1 MRYILTFLVL
11 VSLMSNAQDISLLQ
25 QLNGRYDYLAIGNTM
40 NQFENGANGVCVI
53 NTESSA
59 TLTINDSSQIIAAY
73 LYWAGSGSGDFNV
86 MLNDIEITAERT
98 FSDSLDATREFFA
111 AFADVSG
118 QIINTG
124 TGNYTL
130 SQLDLTD
137 AIGPYCSSGTN
148 FAGWAIVVV
157 YENDVLPLNQVNI
170 YDGLQSVPDELT
182 ITLNNLNV
190 LEAAILKK
198 LFNEFRVK
206 NNDLAELKKRIDIVP
221 ISLAIAQAAI
231 ESGWGTSRFAQEGN
245 AYFGQKIIGIKVDG
259 IRPNDS
265 ENPLIKV
272 RIFENLNDSVKAYLN
287 NLNTHFAYKNF
298 RKSRNELRSFG
309 KTLEGEVLAN
319 ELKKYS
325 ELGNEYIN
333 NVQEI
338 IRKNNLGK
346 FDFIEYRSAQR

>member
-1 MRYILTFLVL
+1 MEKSRNKKNLKSPHISYKYIIGFCITFAVCNSF
-11 VSLMSNAQDISLLQ
+11 VEKIANKNEGKNSPQIQNIRFNQIQSYKSNIEIKKSSTRIVKNNLENFSIKDRKKKFIADLFPVIHSANQDIIEKR
-25 QLNGRYDYLAIGNTM
+25 NIF
-40 NQFENGANGVCVI
+40 FE
-53 NTESSA
+53 
-59 TLTINDSSQIIAAY
+59 
-73 LYWAGSGSGDFNV
+73 
-86 MLNDIEITAERT
+86 IEKKI
-98 FSDSLDATREFFA
+98 
-111 AFADVSG
+111 
-118 QIINTG
+118 
-124 TGNYTL
+124 
-130 SQLDLTD
+130 
-137 AIGPYCSSGTN
+137 
-148 FAGWAIVVV
+148 
-157 YENDVLPLNQVNI
+157 
-170 YDGLQSVPDELT
+170 QS
-182 ITLNNLNV
+182 NNLNV

-198 LFNEFRVK
+198 LFNEYKVK

-245 AYFGQKIIGIKVDG
+245 AYFGQKIIGIKANG
-259 IRPNDS
+259 IKPSDS

-319 ELKKYS
+319 QLKKYS

-338 IRKNNLGK
+338 IRKNNLSK

>member
-1 MRYILTFLVL
+1 MEKSRNKKNLKSPHISYKYIIGFCITFAVCNSF
-11 VSLMSNAQDISLLQ
+11 VEKIANKNEGKNSPQIQNIRFNQVQSYKSNIEIKKSSTRIVKNNLENFSIKDRKKKFIADLFPVVHSANQDILEKR
-25 QLNGRYDYLAIGNTM
+25 NIF
-40 NQFENGANGVCVI
+40 FE
-53 NTESSA
+53 
-59 TLTINDSSQIIAAY
+59 
-73 LYWAGSGSGDFNV
+73 
-86 MLNDIEITAERT
+86 IEKKI
-98 FSDSLDATREFFA
+98 
-111 AFADVSG
+111 
-118 QIINTG
+118 
-124 TGNYTL
+124 
-130 SQLDLTD
+130 
-137 AIGPYCSSGTN
+137 
-148 FAGWAIVVV
+148 
-157 YENDVLPLNQVNI
+157 
-170 YDGLQSVPDELT
+170 QS
-182 ITLNNLNV
+182 NNLNV

-198 LFNEFRVK
+198 LFNEYKVK

-309 KTLEGEVLAN
+309 KTLEGIVLAN
-319 ELKKYS
+319 QLKKYS
-325 ELGNEYIN
+325 ELGNEYII

-338 IRKNNLGK
+338 IKKNNLSK
-346 FDFIEYRSAQR
+346 FDFIEYTSAQR

>member
-1 MRYILTFLVL
+1 MAKTRNKKNLKSPHISYKYIIGFCITFAVCNSF
-11 VSLMSNAQDISLLQ
+11 VEKI
-25 QLNGRYDYLAIGNTM
+25 
-40 NQFENGANGVCVI
+40 ANKNEGK
-53 NTESSA
+53 NSP
-59 TLTINDSSQIIAAY
+59 QIQNI
-73 LYWAGSGSGDFNV
+73 
-86 MLNDIEITAERT
+86 R
-98 FSDSLDATREFFA
+98 
-111 AFADVSG
+111 
-118 QIINTG
+118 
-124 TGNYTL
+124 
-130 SQLDLTD
+130 
-137 AIGPYCSSGTN
+137 
-148 FAGWAIVVV
+148 
-157 YENDVLPLNQVNI
+157 LNQVQNYKSNI
-170 YDGLQSVPDELT
+170 EIKKSSTRIVKNNLENFSIKDRKKNFIANLFPVIHSANQDIIEKRNIFFEIKKKIQS
-182 ITLNNLNV
+182 NNLNV

-198 LFNEFRVK
+198 LFNEYKVK

-309 KTLEGEVLAN
+309 RTLEGEVLAN
-319 ELKKYS
+319 QLKKYS

-338 IRKNNLGK
+338 IRKNNLSK

>member
-1 MRYILTFLVL
+1 MEKSRNKKNLKSLHISYKYIISFCITFAVCNFF
-11 VSLMSNAQDISLLQ
+11 VEKIANKNEGKNSPQIQNIRFNQIQSYISNIEIKKSSTRIVKNNLENFSIKDRKKKFIADLFPVIHSANQDIIEKR
-25 QLNGRYDYLAIGNTM
+25 NIF
-40 NQFENGANGVCVI
+40 FE
-53 NTESSA
+53 
-59 TLTINDSSQIIAAY
+59 
-73 LYWAGSGSGDFNV
+73 
-86 MLNDIEITAERT
+86 IEKKI
-98 FSDSLDATREFFA
+98 
-111 AFADVSG
+111 
-118 QIINTG
+118 
-124 TGNYTL
+124 
-130 SQLDLTD
+130 
-137 AIGPYCSSGTN
+137 
-148 FAGWAIVVV
+148 
-157 YENDVLPLNQVNI
+157 
-170 YDGLQSVPDELT
+170 QS
-182 ITLNNLNV
+182 NNLNV

-198 LFNEFRVK
+198 LFNEYKVK

-272 RIFENLNDSVKAYLN
+272 RIFKNLNDSVKAYLN

-319 ELKKYS
+319 QLKKYS
-325 ELGNEYIN
+325 ELGNEYII

-346 FDFIEYRSAQR
+346 FDFIGYRSAQR

>member
-1 MRYILTFLVL
+1 MAKSRNKKNLKSPHISYKYIIGFCITFAVCNSF
-11 VSLMSNAQDISLLQ
+11 VEKIANKNEGKNSPQIQNIRFNQIQSYKSNIEIKKSSTRIVKNNLEKFSIEERKKKFIADLFPVIHSANQDIIEKR
-25 QLNGRYDYLAIGNTM
+25 NIF
-40 NQFENGANGVCVI
+40 FE
-53 NTESSA
+53 
-59 TLTINDSSQIIAAY
+59 
-73 LYWAGSGSGDFNV
+73 
-86 MLNDIEITAERT
+86 IEKKI
-98 FSDSLDATREFFA
+98 
-111 AFADVSG
+111 
-118 QIINTG
+118 
-124 TGNYTL
+124 
-130 SQLDLTD
+130 
-137 AIGPYCSSGTN
+137 
-148 FAGWAIVVV
+148 
-157 YENDVLPLNQVNI
+157 
-170 YDGLQSVPDELT
+170 QS
-182 ITLNNLNV
+182 NNLNV

-198 LFNEFRVK
+198 LFNEYKVK

-319 ELKKYS
+319 HLTKYS

-333 NVQEI
+333 NVQKI
-338 IRKNNLGK
+338 IRKNNLSK
-346 FDFIEYRSAQR
+346 FDFIGYRSAQR

>member
-1 MRYILTFLVL
+1 MAKTRNKKNLKSPHISYKYIIGFCITFAVCNSF
-11 VSLMSNAQDISLLQ
+11 VEKIANKNEGKNSPQIQNIRFNQIQSYKSNIEIKKSSTRIVKNNLENFSIKDRKKKFIANLFPIVHSANQDIIEKR
-25 QLNGRYDYLAIGNTM
+25 NIF
-40 NQFENGANGVCVI
+40 FE
-53 NTESSA
+53 
-59 TLTINDSSQIIAAY
+59 
-73 LYWAGSGSGDFNV
+73 
-86 MLNDIEITAERT
+86 IEKKI
-98 FSDSLDATREFFA
+98 
-111 AFADVSG
+111 
-118 QIINTG
+118 
-124 TGNYTL
+124 
-130 SQLDLTD
+130 
-137 AIGPYCSSGTN
+137 
-148 FAGWAIVVV
+148 
-157 YENDVLPLNQVNI
+157 
-170 YDGLQSVPDELT
+170 QS
-182 ITLNNLNV
+182 NNLNV

-198 LFNEFRVK
+198 LFNEYKVK

-319 ELKKYS
+319 QLKKYS

>member
-1 MRYILTFLVL
+1 MAKSRNKKNLKSPHISYKYIISFCITFAVCNFFVEKIANKNEGKNSPQIQNIRLNQIQ
-11 VSLMSNAQDISLLQ
+11 SYKSNIEIKKSSTRIVKNNLENFSIKDRKKKFIADLFPVIHSANQDIIEKR
-25 QLNGRYDYLAIGNTM
+25 NIF
-40 NQFENGANGVCVI
+40 FE
-53 NTESSA
+53 
-59 TLTINDSSQIIAAY
+59 
-73 LYWAGSGSGDFNV
+73 
-86 MLNDIEITAERT
+86 IEKKI
-98 FSDSLDATREFFA
+98 
-111 AFADVSG
+111 
-118 QIINTG
+118 
-124 TGNYTL
+124 
-130 SQLDLTD
+130 
-137 AIGPYCSSGTN
+137 
-148 FAGWAIVVV
+148 
-157 YENDVLPLNQVNI
+157 
-170 YDGLQSVPDELT
+170 QS
-182 ITLNNLNV
+182 NNLNV

-198 LFNEFRVK
+198 LFNEYKVK

-319 ELKKYS
+319 QLKKYS

-338 IRKNNLGK
+338 IRKNNLSK

>member
-1 MRYILTFLVL
+1 MVKLRNKKNLKSPHISYKYIIGFCITFAVCNSFVEKIANKNEGKNSPQIQNIRLNQIQ
-11 VSLMSNAQDISLLQ
+11 SYKSNIEIKKSSTRIVKNNLENFSIKDRKKKFIANLFPVIHSANQDIIEKR
-25 QLNGRYDYLAIGNTM
+25 NIF
-40 NQFENGANGVCVI
+40 FE
-53 NTESSA
+53 
-59 TLTINDSSQIIAAY
+59 
-73 LYWAGSGSGDFNV
+73 
-86 MLNDIEITAERT
+86 IEKKI
-98 FSDSLDATREFFA
+98 
-111 AFADVSG
+111 
-118 QIINTG
+118 
-124 TGNYTL
+124 
-130 SQLDLTD
+130 
-137 AIGPYCSSGTN
+137 
-148 FAGWAIVVV
+148 
-157 YENDVLPLNQVNI
+157 
-170 YDGLQSVPDELT
+170 QS
-182 ITLNNLNV
+182 NNLNV

-198 LFNEFRVK
+198 LFNEYKVK

-245 AYFGQKIIGIKVDG
+245 AYFGQKIIGIKVNG

-319 ELKKYS
+319 QLKKYS

-338 IRKNNLGK
+338 IRKNNLSK